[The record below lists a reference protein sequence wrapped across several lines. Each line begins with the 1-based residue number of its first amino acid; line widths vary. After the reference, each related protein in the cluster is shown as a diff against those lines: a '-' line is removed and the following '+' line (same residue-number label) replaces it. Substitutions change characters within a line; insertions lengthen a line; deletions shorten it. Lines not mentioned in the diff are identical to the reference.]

1 MKKFIFGII
10 AAVAIMCGLAL
21 TSCHGG
27 SRSRISSK
35 DSVKIAKMIEFQQSP
50 QFNDADEFT
59 NYALTEVSYKEFV
72 DLTSTLEPITIS
84 SIAFNAIKNNKYV
97 DYNGFMREYRQNKS
111 MYDVFD
117 QETKRASSTNKHID
131 PPTIDEFK
139 CLDHKPDT
147 LKV

>member
-1 MKKFIFGII
+1 MKKFLFGII
-10 AAVAIMCGLAL
+10 ATVAIMCGIAL

-35 DSVKIAKMIEFQQSP
+35 DSVTIVKMIEAQQSP

-59 NYALTEVSYKEFV
+59 DYALAEVGYKEFV

-84 SIAFNAIKNNKYV
+84 SIAFNVVKEHKYV
-97 DYNGFMREYRQNKS
+97 DYHGFMREYRQNKS

-117 QETKRASSTNKHID
+117 QETKRANSTNKHIE

-139 CLDHKPDT
+139 CIDHKPDT

>member
-1 MKKFIFGII
+1 MKKFLFGII
-10 AAVAIMCGLAL
+10 ATVAIMYGIAL

-27 SRSRISSK
+27 SRSRISTK

-59 NYALTEVSYKEFV
+59 DYALAEVGYKEFV

-84 SIAFNAIKNNKYV
+84 SIAFNVVKEHKYV
-97 DYNGFMREYRQNKS
+97 DYHGFMREYRQNKS

-117 QETKRASSTNKHID
+117 QETKRANSNNKHIE
-131 PPTIDEFK
+131 PPTIDPYK
-139 CLDHKPDT
+139 SLDHKPDT